1 MALILG
7 LNSGSSFDG
16 IDAVLAETDLAD
28 DGHPTRPRFVEG
40 YTHSWPEKV
49 EALVQKAFVNELS
62 IFDLTRLNYIAGAC
76 YAEAARTL
84 LRQTGTRPEDVFV
97 IGYDGQTI
105 YQEPPDH
112 ARLDEVDPNGDDL
125 VGRWLD
131 GPYACGLQIGDSSV
145 VACNTD
151 IDVVSHFR
159 AADHAFGG
167 TGAPLMQYL
176 DYVAF
181 RNERPMLTL
190 NIGGIA
196 NFQLANPDRR
206 KMMAFDTGPGCV
218 MLDHTARRV
227 FGKAY
232 DPDGSIAASGTVNP
246 EMMADLL
253 SHPYFKRPPPR
264 SAWKLDF
271 GAAYCDGMIEK
282 YAHLPDEDVM
292 ATFCAFTAESIAIA
306 LRDYIPDL
314 GGIDLVAASG
324 GGSRNKA
331 LMGFIAG
338 KLPDRVRLTTTDEFG
353 IPAQFKEAIKF
364 ATLAFAA
371 KNRVANNIPACSGAT
386 RYTVM
391 GRLALAPR
399 RTTGDGPLA

>member
-1 MALILG
+1 MAIVLG

-16 IDAVLAETDLAD
+16 IDAVLAETEIAD
-28 DGHPTRPRFVEG
+28 DGHPTRPRFIAG
-40 YTHSWPEKV
+40 YTHKWPPAV
-49 EALVQKAFVNELS
+49 EALVQRAFVNELS
-62 IFDLTRLNYIAGAC
+62 IFDLTRLNYVAGAC
-76 YAEAARTL
+76 YAEAARAILT
-84 LRQTGTRPEDVFV
+84 QTGTDPADVTV

-105 YQEPPDH
+105 YQEPSDH
-112 ARLDEVDPNGDDL
+112 ARLHDFVPGDDL
-125 VGRWLD
+125 VARWLD

-145 VACNTD
+145 VACLTD
-151 IDVVSHFR
+151 INTVSHFR

-181 RNERPMLTL
+181 RNERPLLTL

-218 MLDHTARRV
+218 MLDHTARRL

-232 DPDGSIAASGTVNP
+232 DPDGAIAASGTVSP
-246 EMMADLL
+246 QLMADLL
-253 SHPYFKRPPPR
+253 AHPYFRRKPPR

-271 GAAYCDGMIEK
+271 GAGYCDRMIDRHPQIPP
-282 YAHLPDEDVM
+282 ADIM
-292 ATFCAFTAESIAIA
+292 ATFCTFTAESISIA

-314 GGIDLVAASG
+314 GGVDTVAASG
-324 GGSRNKA
+324 GGSRNRT
-331 LMGFIAG
+331 LMSNIEA
-338 KLPDRVRLTTTDEFG
+338 KLPTGVRLTTTDEFG
-353 IPAQFKEAIKF
+353 LPAQYKEAIKF
-364 ATLAFAA
+364 ATLGFAA
-371 KNRVANNIPACSGAT
+371 INRIANNIPACSGAT

-399 RTTGDGPLA
+399 FTMGAGPL

>member
-16 IDAVLAETDLAD
+16 IDAVLAETDIAD
-28 DGHPTRPRFVEG
+28 DGHPTRPRFIEG
-40 YTHSWPEKV
+40 YTHKWPARV
-49 EALVQKAFVNELS
+49 EALVQKAFVNQLS
-62 IFDLTRLNYIAGAC
+62 IFELTRLNYIAGAC

-84 LRQTGTRPEDVFV
+84 LRQTGTRPEDVTV

-112 ARLDEVDPNGDDL
+112 ARMHAVDPASEDL

-131 GPYACGLQIGDSSV
+131 GPYPCGLQIGESSV
-145 VACNTD
+145 VACHTD

-196 NFQLANPDRR
+196 NFQLANADRR

-218 MLDHTARRV
+218 MVDHTARRL
-227 FGKAY
+227 FDRAY
-232 DPDGSIAASGTVNP
+232 DPDGSIAASGKIDA

-271 GAAYCDGMIEK
+271 GAAYCDGMIDK
-282 YAHLPDEDVM
+282 WAALAKEDIM
-292 ATFCAFTAESIAIA
+292 ATFAAFTAKSIAIA

-324 GGSRNKA
+324 GGTRNKT
-331 LMGFIAG
+331 LMGFIANE
-338 KLPDRVRLTTTDEFG
+338 LPDALRLTTTDEFG

-371 KNRVANNIPACSGAT
+371 VNHVANNIPACSGAS

-399 RTTGDGPLA
+399 RTRGAGPL

>member
-1 MALILG
+1 VA
-7 LNSGSSFDG
+7 
-16 IDAVLAETDLAD
+16 
-28 DGHPTRPRFVEG
+28 
-40 YTHSWPEKV
+40 
-49 EALVQKAFVNELS
+49 
-62 IFDLTRLNYIAGAC
+62 
-76 YAEAARTL
+76 
-84 LRQTGTRPEDVFV
+84 V

-105 YQEPPDH
+105 YQEPVNHDLIKGFVPSD
-112 ARLDEVDPNGDDL
+112 DDL
-125 VGRWLD
+125 AARWLD

-145 VACNTD
+145 VACLTD
-151 IDVVSHFR
+151 IDTVSHFR

-218 MLDHTARRV
+218 MVDHTARRL
-227 FGKAY
+227 FGKPY

-246 EMMADLL
+246 QMMADLL
-253 SHPYFKRPPPR
+253 AHPYFQRKPPR

-271 GAAYCDGMIEK
+271 GAGYCDGMIDS
-282 YAHLPDEDVM
+282 YAHIPHADIM
-292 ATFCAFTAESIAIA
+292 ATFTAFTAKSIAIA

-314 GGIDLVAASG
+314 GGIDTVAASG
-324 GGSRNKA
+324 GGARNPT
-331 LMGFIAG
+331 LMANV
-338 KLPDRVRLTTTDEFG
+338 KTELPPGVRLTTTDEFG
-353 IPAQFKEAIKF
+353 IPGQFKEAIKF
-364 ATLAFAA
+364 AVLGYAA
-371 KNRVANNIPACSGAT
+371 LNHVANNIPACSGAT

-391 GRLALAPR
+391 GRLALAPSKTR
-399 RTTGDGPLA
+399 GAGPV